1 MVASLTT
8 EGVKMSRQRA
18 AFPVLVIVGVLAA
31 CGHSASR
38 ASYVS
43 LSDIDPV
50 RAAFN
55 ADSGKVRAIFLA
67 SPT

>member
-1 MVASLTT
+1 MRFMRRAGAAVAALTFAIAGCNGGRQSPHVVLTSLD
-8 EGVKMSRQRA
+8 Q
-18 AFPVLVIVGVLAA
+18 L
-31 CGHSASR
+31 
-38 ASYVS
+38 
-43 LSDIDPV
+43 